1 MGEIIFKTDLIKG
14 AKGDRGEAGEAE
26 SVPSAGIIAY
36 DGEEVPEGYEETD
49 ISSVFDDIYND
60 IDATKDMISD
70 EYDPTKTYDVWD
82 LCIHENTIYRC
93 IGENVTGLW
102 DATKWEATTAGEQI
116 TLNRN
121 SINANTYN
129 IGVNTADIADNA
141 RTMAKNGAHNLCG
154 ISLSAVKALN
164 TFGTWSGNNYTVS
177 GITYAFSE
185 SGGYVTK
192 IATSGT
198 ASETNGVT
206 LINGNGIND
215 FSGMELTGCPSG
227 GSQSTYFLLIAP
239 AIGLTPL
246 YASDTG
252 SGSTISASVPSDGR
266 FILRVLNGTNMNS
279 KEFYPMIR
287 LASDPSTEFTPY
299 AMTNRELT
307 EKVMGADYVEVITDG
322 VKTYG
327 DLMNELYALVD
338 RSKLSKSSHLIY
350 NISSTTIDT
359 LPLVHYTDSE
369 IHFAGNIYGYIA
381 DGGGLYSNAY
391 CLKSSG
397 SYRLDT
403 IVKSSG
409 NTVAYNSSAKPASGR
424 KFIIVY

>member
-129 IGVNTADIADNA
+129 IGVNTTDIADNA
-141 RTMAKNGAHNLCG
+141 RTMAKNGAHNLLPLDLAT
-154 ISLSAVKALN
+154 IKSIN
-164 TFGTWSGNNYTVS
+164 TGGTWSGNTYTRAGVDFTVNADGSISIIGTATSYTVLVFHYRERKTCQLKTGNYVLSSKYSSS
-177 GITYAFSE
+177 GVGILVGTGDGDGTGSNFAW
-185 SGGYVTK
+185 
-192 IATSGT
+192 IANTTGKDNAEDDFALSSDKYLSIEIEIASGT
-198 ASETNGVT
+198 AISTAIT
-206 LINGNGIND
+206 IN
-215 FSGMELTGCPSG
+215 
-227 GSQSTYFLLIAP
+227 
-239 AIGLTPL
+239 
-246 YASDTG
+246 
-252 SGSTISASVPSDGR
+252 
-266 FILRVLNGTNMNS
+266 
-279 KEFYPMIR
+279 PMIR
-287 LASDPSTEFTPY
+287 LASDPSTEFAPY

-307 EKVMGADYVEVITDG
+307 EKMTDG
-322 VKTYG
+322 VLRVSSISVTG
-327 DLMNELYALVD
+327 T
-338 RSKLSKSSHLIY
+338 SSHSFTA
-350 NISSTTIDT
+350 NTPEDFTIDLT
-359 LPLVHYTDSE
+359 NY
-369 IHFAGNIYGYIA
+369 AGWIVLDLIVTSPTSGAQYFNIIRTGA
-381 DGGGLYSNAY
+381 HN
-391 CLKSSG
+391 KFRVMSSVNQTAQ
-397 SYRLDT
+397 L
-403 IVKSSG
+403 
-409 NTVAYNSSAKPASGR
+409 AA
-424 KFIIVY
+424 IIIK

>member
-60 IDATKDMISD
+60 IDATKGMISD

-287 LASDPSTEFTPY
+287 LASDPSTEYTPY

-307 EKVMGADYVEVITDG
+307 DGKVDKTDG
-322 VKTYG
+322 RMKQLFLTSNYAGDIDTVAGTY
-327 DLMNELYALVD
+327 MF
-338 RSKLSKSSHLIY
+338 LI
-350 NISSTTIDT
+350 NSSTASGT
-359 LPLVHYTDSE
+359 LPTSIID
-369 IHFAGNIYGYIA
+369 GNMFVLIGNSYMAQNGVQLGVQMAIGFGSTKIA
-381 DGGGLYSNAY
+381 IRNAPYRATGGAWNAW
-391 CLKSSG
+391 KSI
-397 SYRLDT
+397 T
-403 IVKSSG
+403 
-409 NTVAYNSSAKPASGR
+409 AS
-424 KFIIVY
+424 

>member
-129 IGVNTADIADNA
+129 IGVNTTDIADNA
-141 RTMAKNGAHNLCG
+141 RTMAKNGAHNLLPLTLE
-154 ISLSAVKALN
+154 ILKANN
-164 TFGTWSGNNYTVS
+164 TLGTWNNNVYTYRGVEFTVNS
-177 GITYAFSE
+177 DLSITINGTATNEGDSLLTCDFIAKANVGYLANGTPTGAGHSTWGMFE
-185 SGGYVTK
+185 NHSGGYSYIEPDEDLEV
-192 IATSGT
+192 S
-198 ASETNGVT
+198 
-206 LINGNGIND
+206 
-215 FSGMELTGCPSG
+215 FS
-227 GSQSTYFLLIAP
+227 
-239 AIGLTPL
+239 
-246 YASDTG
+246 SDT
-252 SGSTISASVPSDGR
+252 TVQI
-266 FILRVLNGTNMNS
+266 VLFVRTGQTCSNKT
-279 KEFYPMIR
+279 FYPMIR
-287 LASDPSTEFTPY
+287 LASDPSTEYTPY

-307 EKVMGADYVEVITDG
+307 EKSVGLGTLKFKVVRFAANSSITLSNILLCYGVWTATNNDYMTFSCRSDYAVIH
-322 VKTYG
+322 
-327 DLMNELYALVD
+327 
-338 RSKLSKSSHLIY
+338 SKSTTCTLSVSRDAQDNLTMT
-350 NISSTTIDT
+350 STNQYPM
-359 LPLVHYTDSE
+359 LLMLFYAE
-369 IHFAGNIYGYIA
+369 
-381 DGGGLYSNAY
+381 
-391 CLKSSG
+391 
-397 SYRLDT
+397 
-403 IVKSSG
+403 
-409 NTVAYNSSAKPASGR
+409 SAS
-424 KFIIVY
+424 

>member
-129 IGVNTADIADNA
+129 IGVNTTDIADNA
-141 RTMAKNGAHNLCG
+141 RTMAKNGAHNLLPLTLE
-154 ISLSAVKALN
+154 ILKANN
-164 TFGTWSGNNYTVS
+164 TLGTWNNNVYTYRGVEFTVNS
-177 GITYAFSE
+177 DLSITINGTATNEGDSLLTCDFIAKANVGYLANGTPTGAGHSTWGMFE
-185 SGGYVTK
+185 NHSGGYSYIEPDEDLEV
-192 IATSGT
+192 S
-198 ASETNGVT
+198 
-206 LINGNGIND
+206 
-215 FSGMELTGCPSG
+215 FS
-227 GSQSTYFLLIAP
+227 
-239 AIGLTPL
+239 
-246 YASDTG
+246 SDT
-252 SGSTISASVPSDGR
+252 TVQI
-266 FILRVLNGTNMNS
+266 VLFVRTGQTCSNKT
-279 KEFYPMIR
+279 FYPMIR
-287 LASDPSTEFTPY
+287 LASDPSTEYTPY

-307 EKVMGADYVEVITDG
+307 EKVAPIEITPTWSVNINVYGNTHFYKVGNVLYAFFHIG
-322 VKTYG
+322 VKTDAIAADDWYTIA
-327 DLMNELYALVD
+327 ELPSGVRPKAQSRGTV
-338 RSKLSKSSHLIY
+338 
-350 NISSTTIDT
+350 ISSDANSIQLLFAANGTIQ
-359 LPLVHYTDSE
+359 
-369 IHFAGNIYGYIA
+369 IYPKNTALAVGKQIL
-381 DGGGLYSNAY
+381 GCSF
-391 CLKSSG
+391 
-397 SYRLDT
+397 T
-403 IVKSSG
+403 IL
-409 NTVAYNSSAKPASGR
+409 
-424 KFIIVY
+424 